1 MRQQI
6 SVTKERLRAATKTHT
21 SRTRMKRRR
30 TIGLHRTRDTMA
42 DNHMFLLK
50 GRLGRKGDGE
60 VMVEGS
66 WQEGWDVDVDVSCI
80 TTDAATASR
89 ACRS

>member
-1 MRQQI
+1 
-6 SVTKERLRAATKTHT
+6 
-21 SRTRMKRRR
+21 
-30 TIGLHRTRDTMA
+30 MA